1 MEFEMENEIMAL
13 LAKAS
18 KYIAK
23 TDLDNDSKI
32 NLLKLFHAQTD
43 ELSFCRILAYI
54 IDPKNVDPKNVDPKH
69 EQYFL
74 TYHRSYN

>member
-32 NLLKLFHAQTD
+32 K
-43 ELSFCRILAYI
+43 
-54 IDPKNVDPKNVDPKH
+54 
-69 EQYFL
+69 
-74 TYHRSYN
+74 